1 MAKFRLPKASSCDKR
16 LTFRADTP
24 WLAPLAGY
32 SDLPFRL
39 LCRELGA
46 CVATTEMISAKGLCY
61 ESPGTLP
68 LLQTTAADQPLV
80 VQLFGAE
87 ADFLARAVAELV
99 AAGFRYFDL
108 NMGCSVPKVMRQKAG
123 AALLA
128 EPDKAL
134 ACARAMIR
142 EAGPG
147 CVGCKLRL
155 GVNEKQN
162 CLPDLALRLEEAGAA
177 WITLHPRYAQQ
188 HFQGQADHAWLTRL
202 HQKLSIPLIASGDL
216 LSAQDGIRCLEE
228 CGVACVMYA
237 RGALKNPFIF
247 RQHSLALQKKDGA
260 ADEQSLRW
268 LLLRHLQLVEENP
281 PSARDQTARMR
292 GILSSYVRGQPFARA
307 MRIAFCQARTWSE
320 LYAIVNAF
328 LPQA

>member
-1 MAKFRLPKASSCDKR
+1 MAKFRLPTAPACDKS
-16 LTFRADTP
+16 LTFRPDTP

-68 LLQTTAADQPLV
+68 LLQSTAADQPLV

-87 ADFLARAVAELV
+87 ADFLGRAVAELRQ
-99 AAGFRYFDL
+99 AGFGYFDL
-108 NMGCSVPKVMRQKAG
+108 NMGCSVPKVMRQQAG

-128 EPDKAL
+128 EPEKAL
-134 ACARAMIR
+134 ACARAMIQ

-147 CVGCKLRL
+147 RVGCKLRL
-155 GVNEKQN
+155 GLCEQQI

-177 WITLHPRYAQQ
+177 WITLHPRYARQG
-188 HFQGQADHAWLTRL
+188 FQGQADRSWLTRL
-202 HQKLSIPLIASGDL
+202 AGQLSIPLIASGDL
-216 LSAQDGIRCLEE
+216 FSAQDGVNCLETS
-228 CGVACVMYA
+228 GASCVMYA
-237 RGALKNPFIF
+237 RGALKNPYIF
-247 RQHSLALQKKDGA
+247 SDHQAILQKKDHPN
-260 ADEQSLRW
+260 EHSLRR
-268 LLLRHLQLVEENP
+268 LLLRHLKLVESYP

-307 MRIAFCQARTWSE
+307 MRIAFCQARQWFE
-320 LYAIVNAF
+320 LYDIVDRF
-328 LPQA
+328 LPPLA